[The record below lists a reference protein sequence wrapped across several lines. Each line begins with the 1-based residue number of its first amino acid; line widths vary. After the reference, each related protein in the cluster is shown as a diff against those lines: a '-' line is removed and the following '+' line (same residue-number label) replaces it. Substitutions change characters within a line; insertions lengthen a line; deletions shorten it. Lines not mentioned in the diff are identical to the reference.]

1 MTVFME
7 RMRYFKMDREKE
19 ELVYEIPEA
28 EILDYWKED
37 SECIIYN
44 NWDRIKDWLKKILR
58 FFVFLNLKKIWRFFK
73 NRFLKTKKDLEIFWT
88 CPM

>member
-1 MTVFME
+1 
-7 RMRYFKMDREKE
+7 MDREKE

-58 FFVFLNLKKIWRFFK
+58 FFVFLN
-73 NRFLKTKKDLEIFWT
+73 
-88 CPM
+88 

>member
-1 MTVFME
+1 
-7 RMRYFKMDREKE
+7 MDREKE

>member
-28 EILDYWKED
+28 EILDSWEEE
-37 SECIIYN
+37 SEYIIYS
-44 NWDRIKDWLKKILR
+44 NWDKIKDWFKKMI
-58 FFVFLNLKKIWRFFK
+58 KK
-73 NRFLKTKKDLEIFWT
+73 
-88 CPM
+88 

>member
-1 MTVFME
+1 MTVFMA

-44 NWDRIKDWLKKILR
+44 NWDRIKDWLKKII
-58 FFVFLNLKKIWRFFK
+58 KK
-73 NRFLKTKKDLEIFWT
+73 
-88 CPM
+88 